1 MSEIT
6 FVIEFLNNNSG
17 VLTLIFTAA
26 VAVSTIFYAVLTA
39 KLVSETRKMR
49 EVQTEPKIH
58 ITIES
63 LDFFISLTRLN
74 IKNIGLGPASD
85 LQFRPRVVSGGESAE
100 NLLKEFTS
108 SNFFKTG
115 LRHLGPGQHVYS
127 RYTDMRE
134 DFEGKADSVVAFKLD
149 YKSVT
154 GRQHHEEIIIDMS
167 EMKDD
172 YRLGKPHLYSIAQ
185 SLEKIQK
192 DLGHIVSGFKRVRAD
207 VYSSEDRKREYEE
220 WKKRYEKQ
228 TEETK
233 NY

>member
-26 VAVSTIFYAVLTA
+26 VAISTIFYAFLTA
-39 KLVSETRKMR
+39 KLVSETRKIR

-63 LDFFISLTRLN
+63 LDFLISLTRLN
-74 IKNIGLGPASD
+74 IKNIGPGSASD
-85 LQFRPRVVSGGESAE
+85 LQFRPRVVSGSESAE
-100 NLLKEFTS
+100 NLLKEFIS

-115 LRHLGPGQHVYS
+115 LRQLGPGQNVYS
-127 RYTDMRE
+127 SYTDMRE

-172 YRLGKPHLYSIAQ
+172 YQFKPHLYSIAQ
-185 SLEKIQK
+185 SLEEIQK
-192 DLGHIVSGFKRVRAD
+192 DLGRIANVSGRVRAD
-207 VYSSEDRKREYEE
+207 VYSSDDRKREHEE
-220 WKKRYEKQ
+220 WEKQHEKQ

-233 NY
+233 NS